1 MSKPEAERQVIV
13 TWYTPEEKL
22 PPEDVYA
29 VITFSGRRN
38 DYQSYEHA
46 IGTGAYYSDEGWMIE
61 GMDETESDLM
71 TVEAW
76 CDLDAYG
83 MKQSVKGG
91 NR

>member
-1 MSKPEAERQVIV
+1 MSKPEAERQ
-13 TWYTPEEKL
+13 
-22 PPEDVYA
+22 
-29 VITFSGRRN
+29 
-38 DYQSYEHA
+38 
-46 IGTGAYYSDEGWMIE
+46 
-61 GMDETESDLM
+61 DETESDLM